1 VDPCHSVPTSKILK
15 KNYKN
20 TVWMCTNEGPVA
32 VRVQICPG
40 INNHSKD
47 EHSFHQLFLS
57 NWVND
62 IFDNVN
68 GEHLNCFYKS
78 G

>member
-1 VDPCHSVPTSKILK
+1 
-15 KNYKN
+15 
-20 TVWMCTNEGPVA
+20 MCTNEGPVA